1 METVPTAGTPLGQPL
16 RRPNWAPGPPCQG
29 AEPGRRTGSSL
40 QPLGFLSQKL
50 GFLGPRVRRGGPVD
64 GLARAMGGGGGGQP
78 GEEGGRMA
86 RHSHCIASAPPA
98 WASEEVNWAPSWL
111 AGGSLP
117 PVPLHAL
124 SGHGLLPVSC
134 PAPLP
139 FPVRSGPGP
148 ILHLLSVRRAR
159 PGVIGFPQQCP
170 PAAHPERVCVCDRE
184 AEPAALSAPTWIASG
199 GKLRCPSPSRGR
211 PEESAGSWGRF
222 SSSRPPRV

>member
-16 RRPNWAPGPPCQG
+16 RRSNWAPGPPCQG

-50 GFLGPRVRRGGPVD
+50 GFLGPRVRRGGPAD
-64 GLARAMGGGGGGQP
+64 GLARAKEFGYG
-78 GEEGGRMA
+78 GEEGNQVRKEGWPGIPTA
-86 RHSHCIASAPPA
+86 FPVPPPA
-98 WASEEVNWAPSWL
+98 WASEEVNWAPLWL
-111 AGGSLP
+111 AGGSFP

-139 FPVRSGPGP
+139 FPVRPGQGRP
-148 ILHLLSVRRAR
+148 CPGSILHLLSVRRAR

-170 PAAHPERVCVCDRE
+170 PAAHPERVCV
-184 AEPAALSAPTWIASG
+184 
-199 GKLRCPSPSRGR
+199 
-211 PEESAGSWGRF
+211 
-222 SSSRPPRV
+222 